1 MIRKATLNDLSKI
14 VEITKACA
22 KLMISKN
29 ILQWNEF
36 YPNLETFKKDVT
48 NQSLYVL
55 ENNKDVIGCLVIS
68 DYMDEF
74 YKKAKWL
81 TASDKNIYLHRLA
94 IHHDHQGKGFAKKLM
109 NYAFKFS
116 KENGFKSLR
125 LDTFSGNPQNNIF
138 YQNLNFKKLEEIYFR
153 EQSEKPFYCYE
164 KVL

>member
-1 MIRKATLNDLSKI
+1 
-14 VEITKACA
+14 
-22 KLMISKN
+22 
-29 ILQWNEF
+29 
-36 YPNLETFKKDVT
+36 
-48 NQSLYVL
+48 
-55 ENNKDVIGCLVIS
+55 
-68 DYMDEF
+68 MDEF

-94 IHHDHQGKGFAKKLM
+94 IHPDHQGKGFAKKLM

-125 LDTFSGNPQNNIF
+125 LDTFSVNPQNNIF

>member
-1 MIRKATLNDLSKI
+1 MIRKASLNDLTRI
-14 VEITKACA
+14 IEITKACA

-29 ILQWNEF
+29 IFQWNDT
-36 YPNLETFKKDVT
+36 YPRIETFEKDVN
-48 NQSLYVL
+48 NQMLYVI
-55 ENNKDVIGCLVIS
+55 ENKKELIGCLVIS

-94 IHHDHQGKGFAKKLM
+94 IHPDHQGKGFAKKLM
-109 NYAFKFS
+109 KYAFNFS
-116 KENGFKSLR
+116 KENGFKSIR

-138 YQNLNFKKLEEIYFR
+138 YQSLDFKKLENIYFR
-153 EQSEKPFYCYE
+153 EQSELPFYCYE